1 MILRPPISTR
11 TDTLVPYTTL
21 FQSKAVVGC
30 LQQVCEQ
37 GLFLSQPTEK
47 HQSKKGVYHCRL
59 DLDEPLI
66 VEVDGETAK
75 ADHQNGRKPEH
86 GRDLAE
92 LCLRYDDRD
101 DDGRHKRRSARY
113 NADEFIGEEEYK
125 QRPEIEQQ
133 SHIAMLCAGRLF
145 DFSHKL
151 SLLLDRKSTR
161 LNSSH

>member
-1 MILRPPISTR
+1 MIVFFSSRRRHTMCALVTVVQTCALPIS
-11 TDTLVPYTTL
+11 
-21 FQSKAVVGC
+21 
-30 LQQVCEQ
+30 
-37 GLFLSQPTEK
+37 
-47 HQSKKGVYHCRL
+47 
-59 DLDEPLI
+59 
-66 VEVDGETAK
+66 AK

-145 DFSHKL
+145 AFSHKL
-151 SLLLDRKSTR
+151 SLLLTWRVPGVRTEIGR
-161 LNSSH
+161 AHV

>member
-1 MILRPPISTR
+1 MQPA
-11 TDTLVPYTTL
+11 LVR
-21 FQSKAVVGC
+21 KACVGV
-30 LQQVCEQ
+30 LQQIFEQ

-47 HQSKKGVYHCRL
+47 HQSKKGEYHCRL

-101 DDGRHKRRSARY
+101 RSEERRV
-113 NADEFIGEEEYK
+113 
-125 QRPEIEQQ
+125 
-133 SHIAMLCAGRLF
+133 
-145 DFSHKL
+145 
-151 SLLLDRKSTR
+151 RKECVSTCR
-161 LNSSH
+161 SRWSTYP

>member
-1 MILRPPISTR
+1 MRISDWSSDVCSSDLQEGSDRFSEERHEGEKERPVTR
-11 TDTLVPYTTL
+11 QLQPALVR
-21 FQSKAVVGC
+21 KAGVGC
-30 LQQVCEQ
+30 LQQIFEQ

-92 LCLRYDDRD
+92 LCLRYDE
-101 DDGRHKRRSARY
+101 S
-113 NADEFIGEEEYK
+113 
-125 QRPEIEQQ
+125 
-133 SHIAMLCAGRLF
+133 
-145 DFSHKL
+145 
-151 SLLLDRKSTR
+151 
-161 LNSSH
+161 

>member
-1 MILRPPISTR
+1 MRIS
-11 TDTLVPYTTL
+11 DW
-21 FQSKAVVGC
+21 SSD
-30 LQQVCEQ
+30 VCSSD
-37 GLFLSQPTEK
+37 L
-47 HQSKKGVYHCRL
+47 CRL

-151 SLLLDRKSTR
+151 SLLLRSDEHTSELQSLMRTSYAVFCFTKKNDYQNTT
-161 LNSSH
+161 

>member
-1 MILRPPISTR
+1 MSFCYFFFVSSRRRHTRCALVTGVQTCALPI
-11 TDTLVPYTTL
+11 
-21 FQSKAVVGC
+21 
-30 LQQVCEQ
+30 
-37 GLFLSQPTEK
+37 
-47 HQSKKGVYHCRL
+47 CRL

-66 VEVDGETAK
+66 VEVDGATAK
-75 ADHQNGRKPEH
+75 ADHQNDRKPEH

-151 SLLLDRKSTR
+151 SLLLTWRVPGEIGR
-161 LNSSH
+161 AHV